1 MLRNQRFQLLLED
14 IRRNTIKWAEG
25 AVSND
30 KGTSTNTIQKVI
42 SIIPYLTLGLLMIV
56 HDEVER
62 FLIQS
67 S

>member
-25 AVSND
+25 AVAND
-30 KGTSTNTIQKVI
+30 KGTSTSTIQKVT